1 MTITPVTTSSQ
12 WRLIP
17 KTSCT
22 ICIDRGNE
30 EDFVEDHL
38 EFETPTNY
46 VGTLQ
51 YKVQKNGKLKG
62 LKSYDYHILMHHA
75 LPLCIKKLMCKKG
88 EDISYQLKSNVQ
100 KNCSKVIDPT
110 IPCMC

>member
-1 MTITPVTTSSQ
+1 MRTSLKPFLGSGCSKGLGGDGHMTITPVTTSSQ

-46 VGTLQ
+46 VGTL
-51 YKVQKNGKLKG
+51 
-62 LKSYDYHILMHHA
+62 
-75 LPLCIKKLMCKKG
+75 
-88 EDISYQLKSNVQ
+88 
-100 KNCSKVIDPT
+100 
-110 IPCMC
+110 